1 MKLGKVSDT
10 IFDRSVFKLI
20 GRHGSSDIKK
30 PVQGQDAGR
39 LKLNGESEA
48 LISTATGKW
57 AVYKAVNNIYAAGG
71 EAKGVSVCITMN
83 EKAREIR
90 LKELMKELDHEC
102 AIADVQ
108 LMDGHTTVSGAT
120 ESPIVTATAL
130 GLAELK
136 RGIIKPGQDIVMT
149 KHIGISGIR
158 RIIELKKETILKVY
172 RQDVCE
178 RASGKEENMLV
189 SREVQALKTAGHT
202 LYMHDVSEG
211 GIFAALWD
219 MAEYGN
225 VGLSIDFRAIMVC
238 QEIIEI
244 CEMFNVNPYCLES
257 LGCLLMTSDNGCDI
271 VNTLNAAGIEASV
284 IGRTTDSNQRIIH
297 NQEEDRFMELPA
309 QDEIYKFI

>member
-20 GRHGSSDIKK
+20 GRHGKDNIRK
-30 PVQGQDAGR
+30 PVPGQDAGR
-39 LKLNGESEA
+39 LNTDGASSA

-57 AVYKAVNNIYAAGG
+57 AVYKAVNNICAAGG
-71 EAKGVSVCITMN
+71 TAKGVSVCITMN

-90 LKELMKELDHEC
+90 LKEIMKEIDHEC
-102 AIADVQ
+102 ALAQVQ
-108 LMDGHTTVSGAT
+108 LMDGHTTVSNVT
-120 ESPIVTATAL
+120 EAPIITATAL
-130 GLAELK
+130 GLSDNE
-136 RGIIKPGQDIVMT
+136 RGTIAPNQDIIMT
-149 KHIGISGIR
+149 RHIGISGIR
-158 RIIELKKETILKVY
+158 RIIELKGEEILKVY
-172 RQDVCE
+172 MPEVIE
-178 RASGKEENMLV
+178 RAAGREEDMLV
-189 SREVQALKTAGHT
+189 CGAVNALKEAGFN

-225 VGLSIDFRAIMVC
+225 VGLSIDFRAIRVC

-257 LGCLLMTSDNGCDI
+257 LGCLLMTSENGCDI
-271 VNTLNAAGIEASV
+271 LNTLNACGIEAAIV
-284 IGRTTDSNQRIIH
+284 GRTTDGNQRIIH

-309 QDEIYKFI
+309 QDEIFKFI